1 MRVSNLPWELPGQQ
15 QEIWAKINM
24 PVASLTKSTHYA
36 IKLNNLHSL
45 MHENDNYM
53 TCMHTAQF
61 GHIYN
66 KIPLQFTETSW
77 DADNDAIHLLKLW
90 QQKH

>member
-1 MRVSNLPWELPGQQ
+1 
-15 QEIWAKINM
+15 M

-66 KIPLQFTETSW
+66 KIPLQFTETS
-77 DADNDAIHLLKLW
+77 
-90 QQKH
+90 